1 MVFVLLDKVKSFD
14 ISKVLICQ
22 TKRQQRDKYVNVKYN
37 QCRRKAVLTQHGL
50 LIIF

>member
-22 TKRQQRDKYVNVKYN
+22 TKN
-37 QCRRKAVLTQHGL
+37 
-50 LIIF
+50 IINAGEKLS

>member
-14 ISKVLICQ
+14 ILKGLICQ
-22 TKRQQRDKYVNVKYN
+22 TKMQQRDKYVNVKYN
-37 QCRRKAVLTQHGL
+37 QHRRKTALTQL